1 MTHSEMAFCSP
12 FLFPFDTRQLL
23 FYATTFDRDRA
34 LMRLQDNTG
43 DNGTTDSTD
52 RVAPRLDRRRV
63 GHPNVAVIFLW
74 DEFRELITGVN
85 RWSKLWKNSTQNY
98 REMLSDIKIFIKAF
112 QLIINNSV
120 HRFRHVWKI

>member
-1 MTHSEMAFCSP
+1 MAFCSP

-63 GHPNVAVIFLW
+63 GHLNVAVTF
-74 DEFRELITGVN
+74 F
-85 RWSKLWKNSTQNY
+85 
-98 REMLSDIKIFIKAF
+98 
-112 QLIINNSV
+112 
-120 HRFRHVWKI
+120 

>member
-1 MTHSEMAFCSP
+1 MIWVKIHVDRLQFLHCLSSP

-63 GHPNVAVIFLW
+63 
-74 DEFRELITGVN
+74 
-85 RWSKLWKNSTQNY
+85 
-98 REMLSDIKIFIKAF
+98 
-112 QLIINNSV
+112 
-120 HRFRHVWKI
+120 